1 MLRQDAWSVHYSS
14 RDLPQPEPQPWHLRF
29 SPDEWELWLDDLGI
43 PDGTP
48 YLLSPCFVYD
58 TDLNSYFHQVNL
70 MEGPLNSQLNRAS
83 ALCRSLNFL
92 HWSRG
97 GKGWRDATE
106 ADHTAY
112 HYWRRRDPGGPRI
125 DGDTW
130 SQEVTHLQHFY
141 LYAKKKLWVPEVPI
155 PQRPRRDG
163 QHEAARGR
171 RRRSKPD
178 PTQDTVPASYAHDVG
193 GEVLEWL
200 PAPSY
205 RRWRD
210 VGILGYDREGLPRDN
225 FRGRWAPRN
234 GTFTD
239 STVRTGLR
247 LEEQASRLTLEVP
260 TGPGPAGYSKSW
272 LPKAIAKRNSARWV
286 YEPASVRRDLTA
298 YATED
303 RRWVIEEARDAGR
316 YDRIR
321 RPIVIFDPE
330 RPHLA
335 QYSSGINRGE
345 KVDVRLLDPRERQ
358 RLLID
363 AEHGLEPAMFWLGE
377 SGMPL
382 SLSTWKDMFT
392 DANRR
397 CEEQGLDLRAH
408 AHLLRHTFA
417 VITLEQLQRGHIAA
431 LGDMNP
437 AQRLHY
443 QRIFGDPLD
452 WVRRRLGHASILS
465 TLIYLHALQELEME
479 TRMALVPDTW
489 EDPRDTTVDVLGDE
503 TPPAGLPA
511 ELGEKV

>member
-1 MLRQDAWSVHYSS
+1 MLRQSAWSVHYSS
-14 RDLPQPEPQPWHLRF
+14 RDLPQPEPQPWHLQI
-29 SPDEWELWLDDLGI
+29 SADEWELWLDDLGI

-83 ALCRSLNFL
+83 ALCRKLSFL
-92 HWSRG
+92 HQSRG
-97 GKGWRDATE
+97 GKDWRDANE

-112 HYWRRRDPGGPRI
+112 YYWRRRDLRGPRV

-130 SQEVTHLQHFY
+130 SQEVSHLQQFY
-141 LYAKKKLWVPEVPI
+141 VYAKKKLWVPEVPI
-155 PQRPRRDG
+155 PQRPPQDAYQDQKRGG
-163 QHEAARGR
+163 QQRW
-171 RRRSKPD
+171 KPGD
-178 PTQDTVPASYAHDVG
+178 VERTVPATYAHDVG
-193 GEVLEWL
+193 GQVMEWL

-205 RRWRD
+205 RSWRD
-210 VGILGYDREGLPRDN
+210 VGVLGYDREGLPRDN
-225 FRGRWAPRN
+225 FRGRWASRN

-247 LEEQASRLTLEVP
+247 LEEQASRLITEVP

-272 LPKAIAKRNSARWV
+272 LPAAIAKRNSARWV

-298 YATED
+298 YADED

-316 YDRIR
+316 YSKIR
-321 RPIVIFDPE
+321 RPIVIFDPQ
-330 RPHLA
+330 RPHMA
-335 QYSSGINRGE
+335 QYTSGINRGE
-345 KVDVRLLDPRERQ
+345 KIDVRLLGPRERQ

-363 AEHGLEPAMFWLGE
+363 TEQGLEPAMFWLGE
-377 SGMPL
+377 GGMPL

-397 CEEQGLDLRAH
+397 CQEQGLDLQAH

-431 LGDMNP
+431 LGDMN
-437 AQRLHY
+437 ADQRLHY

-489 EDPRDTTVDVLGDE
+489 ENPRHMPDGILGDE
-503 TPPAGLPA
+503 QPPSDLPSEVTA
-511 ELGEKV
+511 

>member
-1 MLRQDAWSVHYSS
+1 
-14 RDLPQPEPQPWHLRF
+14 
-29 SPDEWELWLDDLGI
+29 
-43 PDGTP
+43 
-48 YLLSPCFVYD
+48 
-58 TDLNSYFHQVNL
+58 
-70 MEGPLNSQLNRAS
+70 MEGPLNSQINRAL
-83 ALCRSLNFL
+83 AICRKLNFL
-92 HWSRG
+92 HQSRG
-97 GKGWRDATE
+97 GKEWRDATE
-106 ADHTAY
+106 SDHTAY
-112 HYWRRRDPGGPRI
+112 HYWRRRDPRGPRV

-130 SQEVTHLQHFY
+130 SQEVSHLQQFY
-141 LYAKKKLWVPEVPI
+141 VYAKRKLWVPEVPI

-163 QHEAARGR
+163 KHEAAKGR
-171 RRRSKPD
+171 RRRKPD
-178 PTQDTVPASYAHDVG
+178 SAAETETVPATYAHDEG
-193 GEVLEWL
+193 GQVIEWL

-210 VGILGYDREGLPRDN
+210 VGVLGYDRDGLPRDN

-234 GTFTD
+234 GAFTD

-247 LEEQASRLTLEVP
+247 LEEQASRLITEVP

-272 LPKAIAKRNSARWV
+272 LPAAIAKRNSARWV

-298 YATED
+298 YAAED
-303 RRWVIEEARDAGR
+303 RRWVIEEARDTGR
-316 YDRIR
+316 YRRIR
-321 RPIVIFDPE
+321 RPIVISDPQK
-330 RPHLA
+330 PHLA
-335 QYSSGINRGE
+335 QYTSGINRGE
-345 KVDVRLLDPRERQ
+345 KVDVRLLDPRERR

-363 AEHGLEPAMFWLGE
+363 TEDGLEPAMFWLGE

-382 SLSTWKDMFT
+382 SLSTWKDVFT

-397 CEEQGLDLRAH
+397 CEEQGLNVFAH

-443 QRIFGDPLD
+443 QRVFGDPMD
-452 WVRRRLGHASILS
+452 WVRRRLGHTSQLS

-489 EDPRDTTVDVLGDE
+489 EDPRDTSVAALGDE
-503 TPPAGLPA
+503 RPPSDLPEEEVVA
-511 ELGEKV
+511 

>member
-1 MLRQDAWSVHYSS
+1 MGV
-14 RDLPQPEPQPWHLRF
+14 
-29 SPDEWELWLDDLGI
+29 

-48 YLLSPCFVYD
+48 YLISPVFVYD
-58 TDLNSYFHQVNL
+58 ADLNSYFHQVNL
-70 MEGPLNSQLNRAS
+70 MEGPLNSQKNRAS
-83 ALCRSLNFL
+83 AVCRHLNFL
-92 HWSRG
+92 HLSRG
-97 GKGWRDATE
+97 GKDWRDATE

-112 HYWRRRDPGGPRI
+112 HFWRRQDPKGPRV

-130 SQEVTHLQHFY
+130 TQEVSHLQQFY
-141 LYAKKKLWVPEVPI
+141 VYAKKKLWVPEIPI
-155 PQRPRRDG
+155 PQRPSRDANRG
-163 QHEAARGR
+163 EKRGR
-171 RRRSKPD
+171 RRSKAAS
-178 PTQDTVPASYAHDVG
+178 TGATETVPATYAHDEG
-193 GEVLEWL
+193 GEVMEWL
-200 PAPSY
+200 PAQSY

-210 VGILGYDREGLPRDN
+210 VGVLGYDREGLPRDN
-225 FRGRWAPRN
+225 FRGRWASRN
-234 GTFTD
+234 GVFSD

-247 LEEQASRLTLEVP
+247 LEEQASRLITEVP

-272 LPKAIAKRNSARWV
+272 LPKAISKRNSARWI

-316 YDRIR
+316 YDKIR
-321 RPIVIFDPE
+321 RPIVIFDPQ

-335 QYSSGINRGE
+335 QYSSGINRGDQ
-345 KVDVRLLDPRERQ
+345 VDVRLLDPRERR

-363 AEHGLEPAMFWLGE
+363 TDQGLEPAMFWLGE

-382 SLSTWKDMFT
+382 ALSTWKDMFT
-392 DANRR
+392 EANRR
-397 CEEQGLDLRAH
+397 CEEQGLDLYAH

-489 EDPRDTTVDVLGDE
+489 EDPRDTPIMALGDE
-503 TPPAGLPA
+503 KPPADLPEE
-511 ELGEKV
+511 ELVSS

>member
-1 MLRQDAWSVHYSS
+1 
-14 RDLPQPEPQPWHLRF
+14 
-29 SPDEWELWLDDLGI
+29 
-43 PDGTP
+43 
-48 YLLSPCFVYD
+48 
-58 TDLNSYFHQVNL
+58 

-83 ALCRSLNFL
+83 ALCRKLNFL
-92 HWSRG
+92 HQSRG
-97 GKGWRDATE
+97 GKDWRDATE

-112 HYWRRRDPGGPRI
+112 YYWRRRDLRGPRV

-130 SQEVTHLQHFY
+130 SQELSHLQQFY
-141 LYAKKKLWVPEVPI
+141 VYAKKKLWVPEVPI
-155 PQRPRRDG
+155 PQRPPRDEH
-163 QHEAARGR
+163 QDQKRGR
-171 RRRSKPD
+171 QQRRKSGGAEK
-178 PTQDTVPASYAHDVG
+178 TVPATYAHDVG
-193 GEVLEWL
+193 GQVMEWL

-210 VGILGYDREGLPRDN
+210 VGVLGYDREGLPRDN
-225 FRGRWAPRN
+225 FRGRWASRN

-247 LEEQASRLTLEVP
+247 LEEQASRLITEVP

-272 LPKAIAKRNSARWV
+272 LPAAIAKRNSARWV

-298 YATED
+298 YAAED
-303 RRWVIEEARDAGR
+303 RRWVIEEARNAGR
-316 YDRIR
+316 YGKIR
-321 RPIVIFDPE
+321 RPIVISDPR
-330 RPHLA
+330 RPHMA
-335 QYSSGINRGE
+335 QYTSGINRGE
-345 KVDVRLLDPRERQ
+345 TVDVRLLGPRERQ

-363 AEHGLEPAMFWLGE
+363 TEDGLEPAMFWLGE
-377 SGMPL
+377 GGMPL

-397 CEEQGLDLRAH
+397 CQEQGLDFYAH

-443 QRIFGDPLD
+443 QRIFGDPMD
-452 WVRRRLGHASILS
+452 WVRRRLGHASQLS

-489 EDPRDTTVDVLGDE
+489 EDPRDTPIGTLGDE
-503 TPPAGLPA
+503 KPPSDLPESEVMA
-511 ELGEKV
+511 

>member
-1 MLRQDAWSVHYSS
+1 MSPTNVWTVHYSS
-14 RDLPQPEPQPWHLRF
+14 RDLPQPEPQPWHLRI
-29 SPDEWELWLDDLGI
+29 SPDEWELWLDDLGL

-83 ALCRSLNFL
+83 ALCRKLNFL
-92 HWSRG
+92 HRSRG
-97 GKGWRDATE
+97 GKDWRDANE

-112 HYWRRRDPGGPRI
+112 HYWRRRDPRGPRV

-130 SQEVTHLQHFY
+130 SQEVSHLQQFY
-141 LYAKKKLWVPEVPI
+141 VYAKRKSWVPEVPI

-163 QHEAARGR
+163 TNEQKKGR
-171 RRRSKPD
+171 RRPKLDS
-178 PTQDTVPASYAHDVG
+178 TVETVPATYAHDEG
-193 GEVLEWL
+193 GEVIEWL

-210 VGILGYDREGLPRDN
+210 VGVLGYDREGLPRDN
-225 FRGRWAPRN
+225 FRSRWAPRN

-247 LEEQASRLTLEVP
+247 LEEQASRLITEVP

-272 LPKAIAKRNSARWV
+272 LPAAIAKRNSARWV

-298 YATED
+298 YAAED

-316 YDRIR
+316 YRKIR
-321 RPIVIFDPE
+321 RPIVIFDPD

-363 AEHGLEPAMFWLGE
+363 TEQGLEPAMFWLGE

-397 CEEQGLDLRAH
+397 CEEQGLDLYAH

-443 QRIFGDPLD
+443 QRIFGDPMD
-452 WVRRRLGHASILS
+452 WVRCRLGHASQLS

-489 EDPRDTTVDVLGDE
+489 EDPRDTPVEVLGE
-503 TPPAGLPA
+503 EKPPADLPEQA
-511 ELGEKV
+511 EVRA